1 MGVIMNDK
9 LLKEKQEILNKEKYF
24 KSQEVGC
31 DMSGC
36 MDWCNNCIFQNI
48 IFKKCDLNHESREIN
63 TVCARHTLREE
74 EKNVI
79 REPFDKQNTE
89 TRRRTTK
96 KCKTKSSDLQNV

>member
-1 MGVIMNDK
+1 MLERNLVK
-9 LLKEKQEILNKEKYF
+9 KQEELDLKKYDQSF
-24 KSQEVGC
+24 LAHCDLAGKMEHCKGC
-31 DMSGC
+31 LFRTAFPS
-36 MDWCNNCIFQNI
+36 
-48 IFKKCDLNHESREIN
+48 CDLNHETRQKYC
-63 TVCARHTLREE
+63 VCARNAFRLEE